1 MPAIPLTGF
10 FNTIILLGAIQGFII
25 SSLLFFSKKYRQPN
39 RILAVLIL
47 LISLAC
53 FNLYGNYQNWFNSDL
68 LRFISDLVPLVI
80 VMPFGPLVYFYVQ
93 SILEPGFKIN
103 KKKRR
108 HFYPV
113 VIDLVPS
120 MTVIVFIVGL
130 ITKLVKN
137 NPGPWGVFIDNY
149 NVYADIPRWMSV
161 TFYVWLSAKY
171 LSAYK
176 LKNVAGLNGHALHFK
191 WLQQFIRVFMVFQVI
206 WLAYLVPYV
215 IPKYTNIMLDT
226 FDWYPIYIPMAILIY
241 WLGIKGY
248 LISQQQVVID
258 KKVYAN
264 NAILSPELIKQV
276 IAELTR
282 TMKDDK
288 TYLNPN
294 LNLAVMAETTGFA
307 QKAISAVINQHL
319 QKSFNE
325 FVNGYRVNEFKVKIL
340 QPEMNNLTIA
350 GIAFECGFNS
360 QATFQRTF
368 KELTGQSPSEY
379 RKTAQLLINQ

>member
-1 MPAIPLTGF
+1 MLAISLTGF
-10 FNTIILLGAIQGFII
+10 FNTIILLGAIQGFIVG
-25 SSLLFFSKKYRQPN
+25 SLLFFSKKSRQPN

-53 FNLYGNYQNWFNSDL
+53 FNLYGNYQNWFNSDI
-68 LRFISDLVPLVI
+68 LRFIIDLVPLVI

-93 SILEPGFKIN
+93 SVLDPGFKIS

-113 VIDLVPS
+113 LIDLIPPL
-120 MTVIVFIVGL
+120 TVIVFIIGV
-130 ITKLVKN
+130 ITKLIKN
-137 NPGPWGVFIDNY
+137 NPGPWGAFIDDY

-176 LKNVAGLNGHALHFK
+176 LKNNAALNGHAIHFK
-191 WLQQFIRVFMVFQVI
+191 WLQQFIRLFMVFQVI
-206 WLAYLVPYV
+206 WLIYLIPYV
-215 IPKYTNIMLDT
+215 IPKYTNMMLDT
-226 FDWYPIYIPMAILIY
+226 FDWYPIYIPMAVLIY

-248 LISQQQVVID
+248 IISEQQTVPD
-258 KKVYAN
+258 KKIN
-264 NAILSPELIKQV
+264 TGNTILSPELIKQV
-276 IAELTR
+276 IASLTKA
-282 TMKDDK
+282 MDEDK
-288 TYLNPN
+288 AYLNPN

-307 QKAISAVINQHL
+307 QKIISAVINQHL
-319 QKSFNE
+319 RKSFNE
-325 FVNGYRVNEFKVKIL
+325 FVNGYRIHEFKEKIL
-340 QPEMNNLTIA
+340 LPEMNNLTIA
-350 GIAFECGFNS
+350 GIALECGFNS

-379 RKTAQLLINQ
+379 RKTAVTVN

>member
-1 MPAIPLTGF
+1 MLAISLTGF
-10 FNTIILLGAIQGFII
+10 FNTIILLGAIQGFIV
-25 SSLLFFSKKYRQPN
+25 SSLLFFSKKNRQPN
-39 RILAVLIL
+39 RILAALIL

-68 LRFISDLVPLVI
+68 LRFIIDLVPLVI
-80 VMPFGPLVYFYVQ
+80 IMPLGPLIYFYVQ
-93 SILEPGFKIN
+93 SILDPGFKIT
-103 KKKRR
+103 KKKRQ

-113 VIDLVPS
+113 LIDLVPS
-120 MTVIVFIVGL
+120 LTVIVFIIGL

-137 NPGPWGVFIDNY
+137 NPGPWGIFIDDY

-176 LKNVAGLNGHALHFK
+176 LKNNADLNGHAGHFK

-215 IPKYTNIMLDT
+215 IPKYTDMMLNT
-226 FDWYPIYIPMAILIY
+226 FDWYPIYIPLAILIY

-248 LISQQQVVID
+248 IISQQQVVVD
-258 KKVYAN
+258 KKVNAN
-264 NAILSPELIKQV
+264 NAILSPELVKQV
-276 IAELTR
+276 IASLTKA
-282 TMKDDK
+282 MQEDK
-288 TYLNPN
+288 IYLNPN

-307 QKAISAVINQHL
+307 QKTVSAVINQHL

-325 FVNGYRVNEFKVKIL
+325 FVNSYRINEFKEKIL
-340 QPEMNNLTIA
+340 LPEMNNLTIA
-350 GIAFECGFNS
+350 GIALECGFNS

-368 KELTGQSPSEY
+368 KELTGQSPSEF
-379 RKTAQLLINQ
+379 RKTALTIN